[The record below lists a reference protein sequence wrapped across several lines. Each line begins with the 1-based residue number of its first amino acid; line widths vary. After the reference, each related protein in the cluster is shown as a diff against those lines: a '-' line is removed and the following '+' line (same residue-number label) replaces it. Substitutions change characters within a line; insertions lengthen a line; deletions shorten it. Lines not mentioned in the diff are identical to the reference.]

1 MIVILSKE
9 ENERSG
15 FHVLDAT
22 RNADLVLV
30 QRDEPNLYNVIKSRF
45 TSRGIATKALFK
57 ILLDDHANI
66 HKKKENE

>member
-45 TSRGIATKALFK
+45 TSPGIATKALFK
-57 ILLDDHANI
+57 ILLDDHANF